1 MAIDRREFVVGAA
14 ALAAGGLAARAGA
27 AGRGRLIDPTAHDA
41 TEKDPDAPPARAD
54 SCIYIFLPGGMA
66 QTDMWDPKAFT
77 PFKAGMKGSELLG
90 TCESIPTAAE
100 GVRIGAGLERVASVM
115 DKGCILRTLTSDVM
129 FGAVHLRA
137 QYALMTGYIHPAGFK
152 APSMG
157 ALCGKALGRRHPL
170 VPEYIYIGRDIDTSD
185 SERQFIAEYL
195 GPGFL
200 GPTAAPFMIPDP
212 GAGLATLNVAPGMT
226 GTRLDRRQ
234 MLMGRLNELADKA
247 LVDSNTADAVR
258 KMMADARAMM
268 DSPVKAAF
276 DFSNESAATL
286 DAYKP
291 RIAAG
296 EVADKTY
303 YNGERFGKG
312 LLLARRLV
320 EAGARYVQVEY
331 QYGPFK
337 GFDMH
342 ENGASRMVEM
352 KKQIDSAIAQLI
364 TDLHE
369 RGMLDRT
376 LVVIGTEFGRTIA
389 SSPAAGTEAEGASE
403 KHTGESLV
411 LTEEKQYGFH
421 GHFSTCNTMLFFG
434 GGFKRGIAYG
444 KTAQRHPMLAVEDPV
459 KVIDAHATIYTAM
472 GIGPKASNVTE
483 GRPVYVT
490 KDAKGKAVPG
500 LLA

>member
-1 MAIDRREFVVGAA
+1 
-14 ALAAGGLAARAGA
+14 
-27 AGRGRLIDPTAHDA
+27 
-41 TEKDPDAPPARAD
+41 
-54 SCIYIFLPGGMA
+54 
-66 QTDMWDPKAFT
+66 
-77 PFKAGMKGSELLG
+77 
-90 TCESIPTAAE
+90 
-100 GVRIGAGLERVASVM
+100 
-115 DKGCILRTLTSDVM
+115 
-129 FGAVHLRA
+129 
-137 QYALMTGYIHPAGFK
+137 
-152 APSMG
+152 
-157 ALCGKALGRRHPL
+157 
-170 VPEYIYIGRDIDTSD
+170 
-185 SERQFIAEYL
+185 
-195 GPGFL
+195 
-200 GPTAAPFMIPDP
+200 MIPDP
-212 GAGLATLNVAPGMT
+212 GAVIETLNVAPGMT
-226 GTRLDRRQ
+226 GQRLDRRQ
-234 MLMGRLNELADKA
+234 MLMGRLNELADRA
-247 LVDSNTADAVR
+247 LVDSHTADAVR

-276 DFSNESAATL
+276 DFSKESAATIE
-286 DAYKP
+286 AYKP
-291 RIAAG
+291 KIAAG

-312 LLLARRLV
+312 LLMARRLV
-320 EAGARYVQVEY
+320 EAGARFVQVEY

-352 KKQIDSAIAQLI
+352 KKQIDGAIAQLI

-389 SSPAAGTEAEGASE
+389 ASPAAGTEAEGATE
-403 KHTGESLV
+403 RHTGEGLT

-444 KTAQRHPMLAVEDPV
+444 KTADRHPMLSVENPV
-459 KVIDAHATIYTAM
+459 KVIDAHATIYTAL
-472 GIGPKASNVTE
+472 GIGPKAANVTE

-490 KDAKGKAVPG
+490 KDAKGKAVAG